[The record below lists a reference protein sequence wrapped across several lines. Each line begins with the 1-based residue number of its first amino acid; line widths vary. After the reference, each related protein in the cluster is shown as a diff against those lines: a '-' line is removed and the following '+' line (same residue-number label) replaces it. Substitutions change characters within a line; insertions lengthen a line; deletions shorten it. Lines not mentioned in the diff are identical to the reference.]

1 MTHNKKTSF
10 ENEISFL
17 QKDYAILFAKLQILE
32 ENFEKVD
39 QNDENQLY
47 EINEKVIDLLGLVNA
62 YSIRFNN
69 LWIIYTKKIKSRYQ
83 SINKTFFN

>member
-10 ENEISFL
+10 ENEIRFL
-17 QKDYAILFAKLQILE
+17 QKDCAILFAKLQILE
-32 ENFEKVD
+32 ENIGKVD

-62 YSIRFNN
+62 YLIRFNKFMDD
-69 LWIIYTKKIKSRYQ
+69 LYKKY
-83 SINKTFFN
+83 

>member
-17 QKDYAILFAKLQILE
+17 QKDYAILYAKLQILE
-32 ENFEKVD
+32 ENIEKVD

-62 YSIRFNN
+62 YLIRFNKFMDN
-69 LWIIYTKKIKSRYQ
+69 LD
-83 SINKTFFN
+83 INQ

>member
-47 EINEKVIDLLGLVNA
+47 EINEKVIDLLSLVNA
-62 YSIRFNN
+62 YLIRFN
-69 LWIIYTKKIKSRYQ
+69 KFRYQ
-83 SINKTFFN
+83 SIKPFQLNDK

>member
-1 MTHNKKTSF
+1 MTHNKI

-17 QKDYAILFAKLQILE
+17 QKDYAILYAKLQILK
-32 ENFEKVD
+32 ENIEKVD

-62 YSIRFNN
+62 YLIRFN
-69 LWIIYTKKIKSRYQ
+69 KFMDVV
-83 SINKTFFN
+83 NKNNNNNQ

>member
-1 MTHNKKTSF
+1 MTHNKI

-17 QKDYAILFAKLQILE
+17 QKDYAILYAKLQILK
-32 ENFEKVD
+32 ENIEKVD

-62 YSIRFNN
+62 YLIRFNKFMDN
-69 LWIIYTKKIKSRYQ
+69 LH
-83 SINKTFFN
+83 INQ

>member
-1 MTHNKKTSF
+1 MTHNKI

-17 QKDYAILFAKLQILE
+17 QKDYAILYAKLQILE
-32 ENFEKVD
+32 ENIEKVD

-62 YSIRFNN
+62 YLIRFNKFMDDLN
-69 LWIIYTKKIKSRYQ
+69 KK
-83 SINKTFFN
+83 N